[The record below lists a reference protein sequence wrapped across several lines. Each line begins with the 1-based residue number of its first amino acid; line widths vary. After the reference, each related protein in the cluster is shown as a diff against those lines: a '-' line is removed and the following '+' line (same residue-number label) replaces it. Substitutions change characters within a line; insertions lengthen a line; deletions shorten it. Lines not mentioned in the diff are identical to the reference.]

1 MLAKIHSF
9 GLSGLLGFAVEVE
22 VDVSAGLP
30 AYDTVGLP
38 DAAVRESRERVR
50 SALRNSGFEFPM
62 RRLTINLAPAD
73 MKKEGTLYDLP
84 IALGILAATEQ
95 IPPESA
101 ASYLFLGELALDG
114 AVRGINGVL
123 PMLISA
129 RESGIKRVVVPA
141 ENAAEAAHIGDI
153 SAYAVK
159 SLSEAAA
166 LLRGQAESVPIARG
180 EWKGEA
186 TEGYNDF
193 ADIKGQQGAK
203 RAAEIAAAGGHN
215 LLLVGTPGSGKTMLA
230 KAIPSILPA
239 LTFGEALEITKI
251 HSIMGNLRGSDS
263 IALRRPFRAPH
274 HNASTAALV
283 GGGSKALPG
292 EISLAHFGVLFLD
305 EFPEFQKD
313 ALEALRQ
320 PMEDGMV
327 TITRAAMRASYP
339 TQFMLVAAM
348 NPCPCGYYG
357 GRQDRC
363 RCTPAQIS
371 RYRGRISGPMLD
383 RIDLHVEMTE
393 VGYEDIAGRAPGEP
407 SAAIRARVDAARD
420 RQRARY
426 QGEGILFNAQLTEAQ
441 MQRFCPLDDK
451 AEALL
456 RRAFTALDLSARAY
470 GRVRKVAR
478 TIADVE
484 GSEVIRPE
492 HIAEAVQYRSLDR
505 KYWGG

>member
-22 VDVSAGLP
+22 VDVSPGLP

-84 IALGILAATEQ
+84 IALGILAATAQ

-101 ASYLFLGELALDG
+101 EEYLFLGELALDG

-129 RESGIKRVVVPA
+129 RESGIKKVIVPV

-153 SAYAVK
+153 SAYAVS

-166 LLRGQAESVPIARG
+166 LLRGQAEALPIARG

-186 TEGYNDF
+186 AEGYTDF
-193 ADIKGQQGAK
+193 ADIKGQQEDQMELDIVEQAL
-203 RAAEIAAAGGHN
+203 IGG
-215 LLLVGTPGSGKTMLA
+215 LGTPGSGKTMLA

-239 LTFGEALEITKI
+239 LTFEEALEITKI

-263 IALRRPFRAPH
+263 IALRRPFRSPH

-320 PMEDGMV
+320 PMEDGTV
-327 TITRAAMRASYP
+327 TITRAAMRACYP
-339 TQFMLVAAM
+339 AQFMLVAAM

-363 RCTPAQIS
+363 RCTPSQIS
-371 RYRGRISGPMLD
+371 RYRGRVSGPMLD

-426 QGEGILFNAQLTEAQ
+426 QGEGILFNAQLTEAH

-456 RRAFTALDLSARAY
+456 KRAFTALDLSARAY